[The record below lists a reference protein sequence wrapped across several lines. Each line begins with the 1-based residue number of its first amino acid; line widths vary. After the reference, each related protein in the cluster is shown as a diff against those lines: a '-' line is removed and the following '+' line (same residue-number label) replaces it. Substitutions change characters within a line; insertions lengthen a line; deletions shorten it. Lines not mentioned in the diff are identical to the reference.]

1 MIWLLCSYLETNTE
15 MTVLRLRP
23 EVTIKVNC
31 IIPWVLGKYGT
42 TPQSTCIDQY
52 IQSTKDILLL
62 ASNRNLT

>member
-1 MIWLLCSYLETNTE
+1 MVIVFISRNKHRDDVLC
-15 MTVLRLRP
+15 LRA
-23 EVTIKVNC
+23 EVTIKVNR